1 MGFGKSKLMSNKNL
15 RFFRIISAILTLAC
29 LVWGYWWM
37 TWALAI
43 IFLFL
48 FPLYYEIIAWGVIY
62 DAVYGLPLP
71 QFYNFPYT
79 FTLASFILFIL
90 AFVLKKY
97 LTAYEK

>member
-1 MGFGKSKLMSNKNL
+1 MSKSNQ
-15 RFFRIISAILTLAC
+15 RFFRIVSFAVVLAS
-29 LVWGYWWM
+29 LIWGYWWV
-37 TWALAI
+37 TWSLAI

-62 DAVYGLPLP
+62 DALYGLQLP

-79 FTLASFILFIL
+79 FTLASFIFFIL
-90 AFVLKKY
+90 AFFLKKY